1 MARIHVS
8 IDVAEL
14 DAGVRFYAGVFG
26 WRERARPF
34 PIMAILDAEGTTVCL
49 HAKPAGTAPAPGS
62 DDRRHFER
70 HWTPVHL
77 DLHVDDFDAVLAR
90 ATAAGATVEQ
100 LFRGEGH
107 PPTAFCADPFG
118 NGFCLIGPRR

>member
-14 DAGVRFYAGVFG
+14 DAGVRFG
-26 WRERARPF
+26 
-34 PIMAILDAEGTTVCL
+34 
-49 HAKPAGTAPAPGS
+49 
-62 DDRRHFER
+62 
-70 HWTPVHL
+70 
-77 DLHVDDFDAVLAR
+77 LHVDDFDAVLAR